1 MHRHD
6 GRPSGRDP
14 DSMPPVNRRS
24 APSDVSSRAT
34 VESPTDE
41 AEADAARRR
50 LRKEG
55 IIAIE
60 PDCQVRGLLDAD
72 ELLVAIRPAVDLD
85 RRQPGPLERHGRPGD
100 LYVTTRRLLHLGGET
115 VTYDLGRIREAV
127 IAGDELMLMLD
138 DGQGVA
144 ISTSHPNLLRV
155 EIAAARAAARAAHR
169 ATAVAGGREAE
180 LES

>member
-6 GRPSGRDP
+6 GRPSGPDQDP
-14 DSMPPVNRRS
+14 MPPVDRRS
-24 APSDVSSRAT
+24 PVDPSEPRAT
-34 VESPTDE
+34 SERVSDE

-50 LRKEG
+50 LRKQG

-60 PDCQVRGLLDAD
+60 PDCQVAGHLDDD
-72 ELLVAIRPAVDLD
+72 ELLVAIRHAVDLN
-85 RRQPGPLERHGRPGD
+85 RRQPGPIERHGLPGD
-100 LYVTTRRLLHLGGET
+100 LYVTTKRLLHLGGET
-115 VTYDLGRIREAV
+115 ISYDLVRIREAV

-155 EIAAARAAARAAHR
+155 EIAAARAAARADHR
-169 ATAVAGGREAE
+169 TTAVSGGPNPEP
-180 LES
+180 